1 MRSAD
6 WRGKRAGPD
15 GRRSMKTCFHA
26 VVVSCAM
33 AIVATSALAGGD
45 MSGMKS
51 ADTTMSVP
59 DTKLTDAEV
68 KEIDAGRQ
76 LVTLKHGA
84 LDNIGMPPMTM
95 AFKAGD
101 AAMIPSLH
109 VGDRVRVRVEN
120 VNGTLTIVKLVK
132 RP

>member
-1 MRSAD
+1 MRI
-6 WRGKRAGPD
+6 R
-15 GRRSMKTCFHA
+15 FHA
-26 VVVSCAM
+26 VAMSCAM
-33 AIVATSALAGGD
+33 AVVAMPVLAGGD
-45 MSGMKS
+45 MSGMNS
-51 ADTTMSVP
+51 GDASMSTQ
-59 DTKLTDAEV
+59 DAKLTDAEV
-68 KEIDAGRQ
+68 REIDAGRR

-109 VGDRVRVRVEN
+109 VGDKVRVRVEN